1 MPEVDL
7 RVDLTD
13 DELISLRYAAE
24 QAGQSLPDFLVAC
37 GLSKAKLATKAAEK
51 RVQYLAEAQPVTY
64 VPENTDSPWVQ
75 MLGSARGL
83 YASPAQVVGS
93 IRASR
98 Q

>member
-1 MPEVDL
+1 MPELDL
-7 RVDLTD
+7 RIELTE
-13 DELISLRYAAE
+13 DELISLRFAAE
-24 QAGQSLPDFLVAC
+24 QTGQSLPEFLVAC
-37 GLSKAKLATKAAEK
+37 GLSKAKIAAKAAEK
-51 RVQYLAEAQPVTY
+51 RIQYLAEAQPVTY

-93 IRASR
+93 IKASR